1 MAVDRSISKRKASRF
16 FETGK
21 IMAQILLRKSHSQEN
36 ILSNEKKK
44 LYYYE
49 FITLEENLGK

>member
-44 LYYYE
+44 
-49 FITLEENLGK
+49 TLLL